1 MIFKSSGFKLAVA
14 VLIGVI
20 VFILPRPEGTKFK
33 LSGNG
38 AEQLS
43 GAVAQYFSA
52 KQTEPGKPIILTAK
66 APGTEQATA
75 NYLTGQAK
83 TMGLS
88 EVEVNYVDGL
98 SPKAK
103 RFLSV
108 LAVLVILFVVE
119 PIPLEI
125 TAVLIGASLVFLGIT
140 DVKGAWA
147 PLHAPGCYFHHV
159 LPDLC
164 HCPGQGVVG

>member
-14 VLIGVI
+14 ALIGVI
-20 VFILPRPEGTKFK
+20 LFILPRPEGTKFK
-33 LSGNG
+33 LSGTG
-38 AEQLS
+38 ADQLGQS
-43 GAVAQYFSA
+43 VSTYFSM
-52 KQTEPGKPIILTAK
+52 QHTDSENSVILTAK
-66 APGTEQATA
+66 APGTAQARVQYLTEQA
-75 NYLTGQAK
+75 QA
-83 TMGLS
+83 MGLS
-88 EVEVNYVDGL
+88 QVGVDYVDGM

-103 RFLSV
+103 RFLSM

-140 DVKGAWA
+140 DAKGA
-147 PLHAPGCYFHHV
+147 HV

-164 HCPGQGVVG
+164 HCPGQGGADKTIGVLYH

>member
-1 MIFKSSGFKLAVA
+1 MILKSSGFKLAAAALV
-14 VLIGVI
+14 GVI
-20 VFILPRPEGTKFK
+20 LFILPRPEGTKFK

-38 AEQLS
+38 ADQLGQS
-43 GAVAQYFSA
+43 VSNYFSMQ
-52 KQTEPGKPIILTAK
+52 QTDSGNAVILTAK
-66 APGTEQATA
+66 APGTVQARAQYLAEQA
-75 NYLTGQAK
+75 Q

-88 EVEVNYVDGL
+88 QVNVDYVDGM

-103 RFLSV
+103 RFLSM

-125 TAVLIGASLVFLGIT
+125 TAVLIGASLVFLNIT

-147 PLHAPGCYFHHV
+147 PSCAA
-159 LPDLC
+159 
-164 HCPGQGVVG
+164 